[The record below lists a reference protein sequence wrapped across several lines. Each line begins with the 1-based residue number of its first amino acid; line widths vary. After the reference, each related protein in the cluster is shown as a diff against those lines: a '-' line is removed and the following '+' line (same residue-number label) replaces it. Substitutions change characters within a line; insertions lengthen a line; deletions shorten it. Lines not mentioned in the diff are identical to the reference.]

1 MDASPSFVLTAG
13 RWGSRRFRDCSE
25 PLPPPEHLQGGA
37 VDHQG
42 QRSVHPP
49 RCRRDTRVD
58 AAARAGPHVPGSA
71 DQAVPCSTS
80 ANPWLD
86 AMDARRDSGPVSATM
101 PDRPRGRPRPPSA
114 PPRPSVAPSLER
126 RVVPGPIVN
135 RGARLRD
142 LMAAGFLRPVGH
154 ANTEGVRGEG
164 AGRHHTQNDLRT
176 PTPSPVWHGGPGQ
189 PLNPV
194 RMVRVARR

>member
-142 LMAAGFLRPVGH
+142 LMAAGFLPRGACEH
-154 ANTEGVRGEG
+154 RRGERRG
-164 AGRHHTQNDLRT
+164 GG
-176 PTPSPVWHGGPGQ
+176 PSPH
-189 PLNPV
+189 
-194 RMVRVARR
+194 AK